1 MSIMQFK
8 WFASLG
14 LCLCLGALGCSKVNP
29 ISESVKT
36 STELKLGAET
46 PLTLEQAIEQCAAL
60 DTFFVSLKVGA
71 GKGDTFD
78 AKSSEFLVSEIPEG
92 EKASDPL
99 HDPSTCPFCR
109 KKAESAPTVVVRLLD
124 ANGNTFPSSA
134 EKLFD
139 LKRGMHIVV
148 KGSGVFDPELN
159 TFTINATELAKL

>member
-1 MSIMQFK
+1 MSVIQFK
-8 WFASLG
+8 WLASCG
-14 LCLCLGALGCSKVNP
+14 LCFCLGASGCSKESSL
-29 ISESVKT
+29 SENVKA

-46 PLTLEQAIEQCAAL
+46 PLTLEQAIEKCATL
-60 DTFFVSLKVGA
+60 ETFYVSLKVGA

-109 KKAESAPTVVVRLLD
+109 KKAESAPTVVVRMLDNQGKTLL
-124 ANGNTFPSSA
+124 GSA
-134 EKLFD
+134 EQLFN

-148 KGSGVFDPELN
+148 KGSGVFDSELN
-159 TFTINATELAKL
+159 TFTINATGLAKL